1 LLLQISN
8 LAKHAGP
15 MSSSPLQVIFLP
27 LERIEKEIELG
38 DTDIRPTFETK
49 CFHKKIMAYNLCK
62 CATPDL
68 QEIIIKYHQFFY
80 KDY

>member
-1 LLLQISN
+1 
-8 LAKHAGP
+8 
-15 MSSSPLQVIFLP
+15 MSFSPLQVTFLP
-27 LERIEKEIELG
+27 LKKIEKETKFENIGVRL
-38 DTDIRPTFETK
+38 TFNAK